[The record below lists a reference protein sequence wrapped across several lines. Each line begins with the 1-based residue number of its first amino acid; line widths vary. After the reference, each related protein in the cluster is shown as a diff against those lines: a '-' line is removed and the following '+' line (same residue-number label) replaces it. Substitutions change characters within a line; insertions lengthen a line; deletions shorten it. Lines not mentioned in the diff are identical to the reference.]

1 CESLGIQ
8 IVRVDKKDYLQPIG
22 ALAGIEGVERVDAVY
37 EEDEEEGS
45 FTEVMAVMKN
55 FTSIGM
61 VTLKDKMKR
70 TTGVANNFELETIL
84 TEKNMNMNSIE
95 LRDRLHEKKMEAIAL
110 RKAAQSNE

>member
-1 CESLGIQ
+1 
-8 IVRVDKKDYLQPIG
+8 
-22 ALAGIEGVERVDAVY
+22 
-37 EEDEEEGS
+37 
-45 FTEVMAVMKN
+45 
-55 FTSIGM
+55 
-61 VTLKDKMKR
+61 MKR